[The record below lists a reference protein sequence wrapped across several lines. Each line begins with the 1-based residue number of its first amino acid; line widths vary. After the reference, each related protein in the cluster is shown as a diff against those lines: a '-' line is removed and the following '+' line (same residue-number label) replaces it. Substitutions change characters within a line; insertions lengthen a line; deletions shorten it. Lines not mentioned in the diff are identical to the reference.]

1 MFSDAKSKSFNIKQ
15 VVESDEI
22 IDDNSP
28 INDDNNSDETTLFQ
42 KEFESDNKG
51 KNNKSDGNNIFKTT
65 EISPK
70 SPKSPFIQLHKQ
82 EMPQFMTFSTVK
94 LNKIPNMLNDIIT
107 GSNGNYSGTAKL
119 ILTPKTLGTI
129 FVEINVH
136 EDSVKMSIRADNHDT
151 VKLIENSLGS
161 LRDKIE
167 TNGVKIENLT
177 INYYS
182 GEHKKDTTSNR
193 ERRNDSGRRIKSDV
207 FDIDKILFTKDTIDI
222 KERNFQQGNYI
233 EKYI

>member
-1 MFSDAKSKSFNIKQ
+1 
-15 VVESDEI
+15 
-22 IDDNSP
+22 
-28 INDDNNSDETTLFQ
+28 
-42 KEFESDNKG
+42 
-51 KNNKSDGNNIFKTT
+51 
-65 EISPK
+65 
-70 SPKSPFIQLHKQ
+70 
-82 EMPQFMTFSTVK
+82 
-94 LNKIPNMLNDIIT
+94 
-107 GSNGNYSGTAKL
+107 
-119 ILTPKTLGTI
+119 
-129 FVEINVH
+129 
-136 EDSVKMSIRADNHDT
+136 MSIRADNHDT